1 MHQHV
6 PIEEQK
12 ILLKQMADGDITA
25 FRQIFNA
32 YKNRLYAAAVKL
44 TKSTYAAEEIVQE
57 IFLILWENRSNL
69 TEIENPPAY
78 IFTIAYNKTY
88 RYLKSVAADGRLY
101 QALQLRMK
109 KTDCNTQEELDVKET
124 QKLIDH
130 LIDELPSQRRLIFR
144 LSREKG
150 LTHQQIAEQLAIS
163 PLTVK
168 KQIVLALRHIRA
180 SLAYLSPVLASFIIA
195 MDLL

>member
-1 MHQHV
+1 MQRNL
-6 PIEEQK
+6 PIGEQK
-12 ILLKQMADGDITA
+12 ILLKQMADGDIAA

-32 YKNRLYAAAVKL
+32 YKNRLYAAAFKL

-57 IFLILWENRSNL
+57 IFLTLWEKRSNL
-69 TEIENPPAY
+69 ATVENPPAY
-78 IFTIAYNKTY
+78 IFTTAYNKTY
-88 RYLKSVAADGRLY
+88 RYLKKVAADGRLY
-101 QALQLRMK
+101 QSLQRRIK
-109 KTDCNTQEELDVKET
+109 KRNCNTQEELDVKET
-124 QKLIDH
+124 QRLIDR

-144 LSREKG
+144 LSREDG

-168 KQIVLALRHIRA
+168 KQIVLALRHIRS
-180 SLAYLSPVLASFIIA
+180 SLAYLSPVLASFIVA